1 MSFYDNVQK
10 EINKSTDNYMITENG
25 AVVYS
30 SVGNAMVDFEFAI
43 NSLRNAPEQEIYD
56 KIQKAYA
63 ENPELT
69 TKMIFQIGD
78 IREGKGERH
87 IFNSC
92 IRFLENKHP
101 KILKELLPLIPEYT
115 RWDYAIHLAT
125 SKNQEIAIA
134 TRKMIVNQIQEDKE
148 NLAQNNPISLCAKW
162 MPSIQSKK
170 PEDRKLA
177 LKLEKALG
185 LDHKGYR
192 KLLSD
197 LRDKLNIIEKKL
209 SQKQEITREDLSKMS
224 SKALLKYSEG
234 MSEDETFQDFMKDVA
249 EGKETINASVLTPT
263 DVVHKYTVNSY
274 WSSAVRPYDLSLEN
288 MWNNLKD
295 TIKEAAASTMV
306 IRDGSGSMCSRIN
319 EDTKTTCLEV
329 ATALSIYCA
338 EKMPDDL
345 KDKFITFSSRP
356 EIVDMSHLDTLH
368 DKLELCY
375 QYDDCSNTDLK
386 KTFDLLLS
394 TLKNNNIS
402 QKDAPKNLLILS
414 DMEFDS
420 AHTERDYSHNNNR
433 DALKPLFSQIRE
445 EWEEAGYKIPTL
457 VFWQLNAERS
467 PIPEVD
473 NELGIVFVSGYTTDN
488 LDLVL
493 SGELANF
500 TPEQQLSLILS
511 NERYN
516 AIGDAFNIGL
526 QNERN
531 SAKHITES
539 KDVVDMN
546 DVVKQESSLELTSSF
561 YDFYR

>member
-1 MSFYDNVQK
+1 M
-10 EINKSTDNYMITENG
+10 
-25 AVVYS
+25 
-30 SVGNAMVDFEFAI
+30 
-43 NSLRNAPEQEIYD
+43 IYD
-56 KIQKAYA
+56 KIKKAYA

-92 IRFLENKHP
+92 IKFLEQEHP
-101 KILKELLPLIPEYT
+101 KILKELLPHIPEYT
-115 RWDYAIHLAT
+115 RWDYAIRLVA
-125 SKNQEIAIA
+125 SKNEEIAKA
-134 TRKMIVNQIQEDKE
+134 TKKMVVNQLKEDKE
-148 NLAQNNPISLCAKW
+148 NLAKEKPISLCAKW

-170 PEDRKLA
+170 PADRKLA
-177 LKLEKALG
+177 LKLEKALK

-356 EIVDMSHLDTLH
+356 EIVDMSLLDTLH